1 MKFYTQ
7 ANKTN
12 FYMKGFALCLI
23 LKVRVVGTWKWPILG
38 SNCCKIKLSYI
49 FLFFYHPKIYQIQQH
64 PHTGVTAVA
73 VAAPQGTFIQ
83 QQGSAQEQATL
94 AANEPPQQQ

>member
-1 MKFYTQ
+1 M
-7 ANKTN
+7 
-12 FYMKGFALCLI
+12 
-23 LKVRVVGTWKWPILG
+23 
-38 SNCCKIKLSYI
+38 
-49 FLFFYHPKIYQIQQH
+49 
-64 PHTGVTAVA
+64 A

>member
-1 MKFYTQ
+1 MLRFESEGIW
-7 ANKTN
+7 N
-12 FYMKGFALCLI
+12 FK
-23 LKVRVVGTWKWPILG
+23 KPILG
-38 SNCCKIKLSYI
+38 SNCCKIKLNYI
-49 FLFFYHPKIYQIQQH
+49 FFLFYHPKIYQIQQH

-83 QQGSAQEQATL
+83 QQGSAQEQAPL